1 MLTLEA
7 RKPLHIPCLL
17 RSPILTLRSY
27 LCAPL
32 TLLPPAWGWTGLS
45 MYLSLQLDWKPC
57 KGRARGFFMSVFAQ
71 MSITV
76 TGTR

>member
-45 MYLSLQLDWKPC
+45 MYLSPQLD
-57 KGRARGFFMSVFAQ
+57 
-71 MSITV
+71 
-76 TGTR
+76 